1 MTNWIVRSPHFI
13 AGIVML
19 ATMGVGSS
27 SAQQVAL
34 QSDRQ
39 ALQENA
45 RPRNPVRK
53 PQVATAV
60 AATDPVAATS
70 RNQSES
76 PVPRAK
82 GPYYVDFRLG
92 LRPATGTLS
101 SGSGR
106 PSERKVEVA
115 GLHPAGDFCRTYWD
129 I

>member
-1 MTNWIVRSPHFI
+1 
-13 AGIVML
+13 ML

-45 RPRNPVRK
+45 RPRNPVRS

-70 RNQSES
+70 PK
-76 PVPRAK
+76 PVRKPGTASKALLRGLSARTAASYGHAFVWFGK
-82 GPYYVDFRLG
+82 TTKEKSRLPVCTQ
-92 LRPATGTLS
+92 LAM
-101 SGSGR
+101 
-106 PSERKVEVA
+106 
-115 GLHPAGDFCRTYWD
+115 FCRTYWD